1 MGERVWQDTHILLPK
16 ESPDS
21 WKDAFTDKL
30 MKSGSI
36 LRVGNILEHFPVSL
50 LLSEGVGDL

>member
-1 MGERVWQDTHILLPK
+1 MGERVGQDTHILVPK

-30 MKSGSI
+30 IKSGSI

-50 LLSEGVGDL
+50 LLSEGVSDL